1 LTPQG
6 VRPQIRKVVRRA
18 GKDDRMS
25 RGWIAGLA
33 VAVTLPLL
41 FSGADAQAEGERG
54 SKDPTLAVEVSGQT
68 RLRIYPRARP
78 RGGELRPGDLWYY
91 PGPNA
96 VRQCRS
102 WLQREF
108 RPSGPVVTPQMRCW
122 WVPG

>member
-1 LTPQG
+1 LTAQG
-6 VRPQIRKVVRRA
+6 VRPQIRVVRQA

-25 RGWIAGLA
+25 RGWIAGQALA
-33 VAVTLPLL
+33 VALPLL
-41 FSGADAQAEGERG
+41 FGGADAQAEGERA
-54 SKDPTLAVEVSGQT
+54 SKDSSLAVEVSGQT
-68 RLRIYPRARP
+68 RLRIYPRPRP

-102 WLQREF
+102 WLQREL
-108 RPSGPVVTPQMRCW
+108 RPSGAVGTPQMRCW